1 MNKTIK
7 GIPLYLISVILTNI
21 FYYAL
26 LIPAAFLYP
35 GYSPFTYT
43 VSALGNTSR
52 NPNGWF
58 LFSISL
64 ILMSIALIPF
74 IIEAKKWYENQ
85 PSVKKYVIALQ
96 IIGFFNSFSM
106 IMIAL
111 NPTDTSGA
119 QHGLWSLMNF
129 LCIEMV
135 VILIVVGFRKHPSY
149 WKKLSILALLDFVFC
164 ATYLTLLEL
173 FRPIA
178 TIFEWLTFICILA
191 FLLMVGI
198 NMYKEGL

>member
-21 FYYAL
+21 FYYGF

-35 GYSPFTYT
+35 GYSPFSHT
-43 VSALGNTSR
+43 VSALGNTTK

-64 ILMSIALIPF
+64 IVMSLALIPF
-74 IIEAKKWYENQ
+74 IIDAKKWYDSQ
-85 PSVKKYVIALQ
+85 PSVKKYIIAMQ

-106 IMIAL
+106 VMIAFF
-111 NPTDTSGA
+111 PTDIASP
-119 QHGLWSLMNF
+119 QHNFWSLMNF
-129 LCIEMV
+129 LCIEL
-135 VILIVVGFRKHPSY
+135 VIILAVVGLRNHPSY
-149 WKKLSILALLDFVFC
+149 WKHLSIIAIMDFLFC
-164 ATYLTLLEL
+164 ATYLTLLQL

-178 TIFEWLTFICILA
+178 TIFEWLTFICILG
-191 FLLMVGI
+191 FLLMLGI
-198 NMYKEGL
+198 NMYKEQL